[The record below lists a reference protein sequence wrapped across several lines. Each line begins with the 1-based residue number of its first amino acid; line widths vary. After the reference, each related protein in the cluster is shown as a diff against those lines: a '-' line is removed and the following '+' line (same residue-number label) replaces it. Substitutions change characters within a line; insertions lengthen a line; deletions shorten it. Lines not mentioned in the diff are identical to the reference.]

1 MLKAATE
8 RLMRIRALFTVIA
21 AAFLGLVAA
30 EASACGYCVEDKI
43 ASTYDH
49 SVVTRALSQ
58 GHHVAFF
65 HIDGP
70 VSSEEATRR
79 ALEDAVYSIP
89 GVDKRSARISLDT
102 LTVSFSYDPGR
113 VSLAAIST
121 RLDRK
126 VAARKLSFMPLRV
139 MDAPADLKTVQR

>member
-1 MLKAATE
+1 MK
-8 RLMRIRALFTVIA
+8 IRT
-21 AAFLGLVAA
+21 AFAIVAVTLLGLLGR

-70 VSSEEATRR
+70 VSSGEADSASHRGRGLFRPGGGQSQR
-79 ALEDAVYSIP
+79 ADFA
-89 GVDKRSARISLDT
+89 
-102 LTVSFSYDPGR
+102 
-113 VSLAAIST
+113 
-121 RLDRK
+121 
-126 VAARKLSFMPLRV
+126 
-139 MDAPADLKTVQR
+139 